1 MARLSAALHAM
12 AFVCDE
18 QRMSRAVDGVL
29 LARYDIAATLQAL
42 QKRLSPEALGAVWA
56 RLNDIDRAAIASL
69 STLPPL

>member
-1 MARLSAALHAM
+1 
-12 AFVCDE
+12 
-18 QRMSRAVDGVL
+18 MSRAVDGVL